1 MVDLSCS
8 QEGCTIAETG
18 VCANTGEASPCE
30 LATGSVEDDIAQELS
45 SAEIGKKAVGLREP
59 VIAETEGVM
68 LHPGI
73 ELGLGDLSDLMA
85 RHHSRLV
92 GILGES
98 NTGKTM
104 FLTAL
109 YLALSC
115 RKGEPHGYTF
125 AGSLTL
131 PGFED
136 RARLSRKWAK
146 PGEGLPE
153 RMSIHT
159 QSADGRSAGFLHLDV
174 VEASSRRRSRLLLSD
189 LPGEWTS
196 ELIINA
202 RHAERLSF
210 LARADAILIL
220 IDGPSLMGSTRHAT
234 EEEHR
239 MLIDRVADICGDQA
253 GRMAIVATKGDE
265 IDLTQPTVLTKLV
278 EHARA
283 KGFDAKPHTIASISR
298 KADIESGAGVVEL
311 LSWLLQP
318 ERINYRAEGRHSAPR
333 RLFGWLPVT
342 FGSSR

>member
-1 MVDLSCS
+1 MVDLTCS

-18 VCANTGEASPCE
+18 VCANTGEAAPCE
-30 LATGSVEDDIAQELS
+30 LAASSVEDDIAQELS
-45 SAEIGKKAVGLREP
+45 SAEIGREAVRLSEP
-59 VIAETEGVM
+59 VISEAEGAV

-73 ELGLGDLSDLMA
+73 ELGLGDLSDLMG
-85 RHHSRLV
+85 RQHSHLV

-115 RKGEPHGYTF
+115 RKGEAHGYTF
-125 AGSLTL
+125 AGSMTL

-136 RARLSRKWAK
+136 RARSGRKWAK

-174 VEASSRRRSRLLLSD
+174 VETSSRRRSRLLLSD

-196 ELIINA
+196 ELIINS

-210 LARADAILIL
+210 LNRADAILIL
-220 IDGPSLMGSTRHAT
+220 IDGPSLVGSTRHAT

-239 MLIDRVADICGDQA
+239 MLIDRVAEICGDQA

-265 IDLTQPTVLTKLV
+265 IALHQPTVLTRLV
-278 EHARA
+278 DHARV
-283 KGFDAKPHTIASISR
+283 KGFDAIPHIIASISR
-298 KADIESGAGVVEL
+298 KTEIESGAGVVEL
-311 LSWLLQP
+311 MTWLLQP
-318 ERINYRAEGRHSAPR
+318 QRVNYRAEGRHSAPT

-342 FGSSR
+342 LGASR